1 MQVVLTPELERLA
14 QQLATEGEYPSIQ
27 EVIRDGLMLLRDQQ
41 DEDQKHLRQLRDA
54 LAVGITQADQ
64 GKVGPLD
71 PKGTLDRVRAR
82 RDGARKGK

>member
-41 DEDQKHLRQLRDA
+41 DDDQKHLRELRDA
-54 LAVGITQADQ
+54 LAIGIAQADQ
-64 GKVGPLD
+64 GKLGLLD
-71 PKGTLDRVRAR
+71 PQATLVRIRQNQA
-82 RDGARKGK
+82 AKQ